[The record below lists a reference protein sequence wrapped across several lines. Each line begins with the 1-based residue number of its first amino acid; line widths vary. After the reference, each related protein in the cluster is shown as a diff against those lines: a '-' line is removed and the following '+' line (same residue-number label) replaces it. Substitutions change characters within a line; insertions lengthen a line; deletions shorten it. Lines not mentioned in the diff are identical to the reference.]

1 MVAAVVSQYS
11 LGPVLALLG
20 AVRRPL
26 RNIMNPVEDAAAAS
40 SKVTSRVGGRVPSL
54 MSLRLLDESGGLA
67 LGVRRELVGVGL
79 LGGLGAV
86 PVWEW

>member
-26 RNIMNPVEDAAAAS
+26 RNIINPVEDAAAAAPE
-40 SKVTSRVGGRVPSL
+40 VAPRVGRRVSSL
-54 MSLRLLDESGGLA
+54 VASYLFY
-67 LGVRRELVGVGL
+67 
-79 LGGLGAV
+79 
-86 PVWEW
+86 